1 MKYKHDVNTN
11 TEEKTLAVQKE
22 MFLESF
28 EKTVVLVGECSN
40 TVTYMRRKDNLLS
53 VTGTSSTLVGVMFKE
68 KASFKS
74 SLPSPTLINMEVL
87 THVHPLLKNLFFKK
101 TKQTCPLA

>member
-40 TVTYMRRKDNLLS
+40 TVTCKRQKNNLLS
-53 VTGTSSTLVGVMFKE
+53 VTGTCTLVGVMFKE

-101 TKQTCPLA
+101 AKQTCPLA